1 MKLLALLLALSA
13 GQSGSA
19 AEQLTQARARWTAV
33 GPAEYEYVFSLDG
46 LSHSPPFP
54 EVVRCR
60 VRRDEASIEPITWQN
75 PMGARDLP
83 SAARIDQFFLPYCG
97 VERLFKLIDTF
108 LQKSERGRRPVTE
121 YDPTLGYPT
130 RIVIDPFVWVSDDEL
145 SIWVRDFRTSRP

>member
-1 MKLLALLLALSA
+1 MRLLALLLALST
-13 GQSGSA
+13 GQDGSA
-19 AEQLTQARARWTAV
+19 PEQLARARARWTAV
-33 GPAEYEYVFSLDG
+33 GPAEYEYVFSLGG

-60 VRRDEASIEPITWQN
+60 VRRDETRVEPITWQN

-108 LQKSERGRRPVTE
+108 LQKSQRGEKPVIE
-121 YDPTLGYPT
+121 YDPTIGYPT
-130 RIVIDPFVWVSDDEL
+130 RVVIDPAATVSDDEL
-145 SIWVRDFRTSRP
+145 SILVRDFAATRR